1 MIGVYDYTVLAT
13 YLSLAFGVSG
23 ILAAMNGSPY
33 SALLCLMVSGLLD
46 AFDGRIAR
54 TKKNR
59 TEQEKRFGIQIDS
72 LNDVVCFGVLPG
84 VIGASLGGGE
94 WWLRASVL
102 FYVLAAL
109 IRLAYFNVTE
119 EERQSATNEHR
130 HYYLGVPV
138 TAASFVMPL
147 FWALPL
153 RLGSAPAV
161 IYAVGLTLL
170 AFLFIAPLRI
180 PKPGLKGILCM
191 ILLGAAELYL
201 MFYGAMPL
209 GPHARPLL
217 RKSSVWHFA
226 IRSFFY
232 SFIGSPLTCR
242 SARPAAP
249 RAFRARSDRCPRR
262 PCAQADARPC
272 WSSRTR
278 CRTTR

>member
-23 ILAAMNGSPY
+23 ILSAMNGSPF

-72 LNDVVCFGVLPG
+72 LNDVVCFGVLPA
-84 VIGASLGGGE
+84 VVGASLGGGE
-94 WWLRASVL
+94 WWLRGSVL
-102 FYVLAAL
+102 FYILAAL

-138 TAASFVMPL
+138 TSAAFVMPL

-153 RLGSAPAV
+153 RFGLSPSALYAAGLALLG
-161 IYAVGLTLL
+161 L
-170 AFLFIAPLRI
+170 LFITPLHI
-180 PKPGLKGILCM
+180 PKPGLKSILLLT
-191 ILLGAAELYL
+191 LLGAAELYL
-201 MFYGAMPL
+201 MFYGVVPL
-209 GPHARPLL
+209 
-217 RKSSVWHFA
+217 
-226 IRSFFY
+226 
-232 SFIGSPLTCR
+232 
-242 SARPAAP
+242 
-249 RAFRARSDRCPRR
+249 
-262 PCAQADARPC
+262 
-272 WSSRTR
+272 
-278 CRTTR
+278 

>member
-1 MIGVYDYTVLAT
+1 MIGVYDYTVIAT
-13 YLSLAFGVSG
+13 YLSLLLGLG
-23 ILAAMNGSPY
+23 GLY
-33 SALLCLMVSGLLD
+33 SAAQNEPLDAMLCLMLAGLLD

-54 TKKNR
+54 TKKDR

-102 FYVLAAL
+102 FYILAAL

-170 AFLFIAPLRI
+170 AFLFITPLRV

-191 ILLGAAELYL
+191 ILLGAAELYM
-201 MFYGAMPL
+201 MFYGVMPL
-209 GPHARPLL
+209 
-217 RKSSVWHFA
+217 
-226 IRSFFY
+226 
-232 SFIGSPLTCR
+232 
-242 SARPAAP
+242 
-249 RAFRARSDRCPRR
+249 
-262 PCAQADARPC
+262 
-272 WSSRTR
+272 
-278 CRTTR
+278 

>member
-72 LNDVVCFGVLPG
+72 L
-84 VIGASLGGGE
+84 IGASLGGGE

-153 RLGSAPAV
+153 RLGSALAV

-170 AFLFIAPLRI
+170 AFLFITPLRV

-201 MFYGAMPL
+201 MFYGVMPL
-209 GPHARPLL
+209 
-217 RKSSVWHFA
+217 
-226 IRSFFY
+226 
-232 SFIGSPLTCR
+232 
-242 SARPAAP
+242 
-249 RAFRARSDRCPRR
+249 
-262 PCAQADARPC
+262 
-272 WSSRTR
+272 
-278 CRTTR
+278 

>member
-94 WWLRASVL
+94 WCLR
-102 FYVLAAL
+102 
-109 IRLAYFNVTE
+109 TE
-119 EERQSATNEHR
+119 EERQRATNEHR

-153 RLGSAPAV
+153 RLGSAPTV

-201 MFYGAMPL
+201 MFYGVMPL
-209 GPHARPLL
+209 
-217 RKSSVWHFA
+217 
-226 IRSFFY
+226 
-232 SFIGSPLTCR
+232 
-242 SARPAAP
+242 
-249 RAFRARSDRCPRR
+249 
-262 PCAQADARPC
+262 
-272 WSSRTR
+272 
-278 CRTTR
+278 